1 MTALLVIDLVVC
13 ALSIGVRLP
22 AIRHYLAN
30 WRSRVRRNPESAAL
44 ALEIGMNCYGA
55 IMGALGAIAT
65 HEVRGPV
72 VMKEYWGRPD
82 ATRGAIAPGRWL
94 RTGDIGRLEEG
105 YLFINSRARDLILR
119 GAENVHPAEIEQRLE
134 ALSIVDVVWPQP
146 A

>member
-72 VMKEYWGRPD
+72 VMTMGIQL
-82 ATRGAIAPGRWL
+82 GIGINMLVAIYTAK
-94 RTGDIGRLEEG
+94 RL
-105 YLFINSRARDLILR
+105 Y
-119 GAENVHPAEIEQRLE
+119 E
-134 ALSIVDVVWPQP
+134 AQDERR
-146 A
+146 